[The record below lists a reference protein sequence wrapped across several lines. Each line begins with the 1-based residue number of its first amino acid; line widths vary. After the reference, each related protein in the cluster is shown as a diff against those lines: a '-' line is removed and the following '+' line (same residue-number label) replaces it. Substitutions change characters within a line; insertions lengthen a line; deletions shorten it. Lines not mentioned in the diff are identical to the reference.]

1 MTDRKEIEALAA
13 MLRAQGCTVEFR
25 LDADGSIAGVSTV
38 GTHMGFQG
46 HELDPLGFAE
56 RARQFKGR
64 ELSREYLRTIAR
76 SRAETQRHLDKALS
90 YSPQFQKPEQVK
102 YYRAFL
108 VYLDEL
114 AAGKGGTG
122 GTAVAPR
129 SDRALWDVTQ
139 EVLDARAAQHRMDGY
154 NARMHAY
161 QGRLESLNTCPH
173 RPESGMPY
181 EEWVAGWNQAD
192 EELQC
197 KGQ

>member
-64 ELSREYLRTIAR
+64 ELSREYLRRITE
-76 SRAETQRHLDKALS
+76 SRKETQRHLDKALS
-90 YSPQFQKPEQVK
+90 YSPEFQKPEQIRH
-102 YYRAFL
+102 YRAFL

-114 AAGKGGTG
+114 AAGKGGLG
-122 GTAVAPR
+122 GTAVAPKP
-129 SDRALWDVTQ
+129 DPELWDVTQ
-139 EVLDARAAQHRMDGY
+139 CVLDARHALAEAEAIANAHTTMEPVYGVDGTV
-154 NARMHAY
+154 AY
-161 QGRLESLNTCPH
+161 VPRHES
-173 RPESGMPY
+173 
-181 EEWVAGWNQAD
+181 
-192 EELQC
+192 
-197 KGQ
+197 